1 MGRFEQLL
9 NTLDEYQ
16 TLDDHNC
23 LTLPPDAYFSPQL
36 YEIEVEQIFKKEW
49 LCVGRE
55 EQIPAA
61 GDYYT
66 IDVLREPMIIVR
78 GPDNVIR
85 ALNSICR
92 HRYMPVVQGSGNA
105 QRFICPYHAWTYDTE
120 GQLTAAPYMQGSLRF
135 EKQSCRLPEYRI
147 ETWFGF
153 IFVNLDDDAAP
164 LAPRMGELQRHIA
177 HYRVDVQKQVLPYSA
192 EWAGTWKFAAENS
205 MEYYHH
211 VGLHKD
217 TVGVQ
222 LPAAGTYV
230 LPPPRDRSFAHE
242 RCTMG
247 RAFKAGQSHSMNPA
261 GRLDLFT
268 EEELGT
274 AYLVY
279 VFPAFTMAMR
289 PNGNNWLSFRPSGPE
304 RTHVLG
310 GYLVTPELLDTTPE
324 IVEQRR
330 ELIARVNEEDSLAT
344 TELARV
350 IKSMKAQRG
359 PLGPFEGTIAQF
371 YRYVARS
378 LQLKAPSK
386 RSQD

>member
-1 MGRFEQLL
+1 
-9 NTLDEYQ
+9 
-16 TLDDHNC
+16 
-23 LTLPPDAYFSPQL
+23 
-36 YEIEVEQIFKKEW
+36 
-49 LCVGRE
+49 
-55 EQIPAA
+55 
-61 GDYYT
+61 
-66 IDVLREPMIIVR
+66 
-78 GPDNVIR
+78 
-85 ALNSICR
+85 
-92 HRYMPVVQGSGNA
+92 
-105 QRFICPYHAWTYDTE
+105 
-120 GQLTAAPYMQGSLRF
+120 
-135 EKQSCRLPEYRI
+135 
-147 ETWFGF
+147 
-153 IFVNLDDDAAP
+153 
-164 LAPRMGELQRHIA
+164 
-177 HYRVDVQKQVLPYSA
+177 
-192 EWAGTWKFAAENS
+192 
-205 MEYYHH
+205 
-211 VGLHKD
+211 
-217 TVGVQ
+217 
-222 LPAAGTYV
+222 
-230 LPPPRDRSFAHE
+230 
-242 RCTMG
+242 
-247 RAFKAGQSHSMNPA
+247 MNPA